1 MHPFNFEFIF
11 QVLILKLIICC
22 LHTKGPNI
30 HSYWCQIQELK
41 VKLQQNVKVN
51 EQFHIFSEGGHVV
64 GHGGRHEGERGSGP
78 PDALH
83 M

>member
-1 MHPFNFEFIF
+1 M
-11 QVLILKLIICC
+11 
-22 LHTKGPNI
+22 
-30 HSYWCQIQELK
+30 
-41 VKLQQNVKVN
+41 N